1 MTDINKNFK
10 VKNGLET
17 PELDVSGISTFRNSI
32 NITNTQTTST
42 IYNAQV
48 SFDTTNPPVPGF
60 ASLSSY
66 PGATKFA
73 STLSGAGITIETFR
87 TSTGFQ
93 KWHFSRSG
101 SLVFP
106 GGSSYFSNSSGSS
119 LTGPSNAP
127 VSISDGN
134 TQSLIELTTST
145 GMKLWTDWQ
154 TATYPTANIQ
164 SNSVIFKDAF
174 QSTTFA
180 SFTTNTAALIVT
192 DGTETVD
199 FNLDPTS
206 GLVLTDANTG
216 AIIQAAPANINVF
229 AYDGATQANQVSIT
243 SSEAKIGVVGGE
255 SGGLVVSTRGV
266 DLAVDVEIK
275 GGADQS
281 IATFSTSTIVSAVPF
296 TLPNYTA
303 AQAGA
308 LTGSV
313 GQMICINDSA
323 AGGDPDGMIAF
334 WDTTNARWSYVHNN
348 SAV

>member
-42 IYNAQV
+42 IYNAKV
-48 SFDTTNPPVPGF
+48 SFDSTNPPVAGGS
-60 ASLSSY
+60 SLSSY

-73 STLSGAGITIETFR
+73 STLSGAGITLETFR
-87 TSTGFQ
+87 TSTGIK

-101 SLVFP
+101 SLIFP
-106 GGSSYFSNSSGSS
+106 SASQFTDNALGATFNGPPNAS
-119 LTGPSNAP
+119 LSLA
-127 VSISDGN
+127 DGN

-180 SFTTNTAALIVT
+180 SFTTNTSQLIVT

-199 FNLDPTS
+199 LILDPTS

-243 SSEAKIGVVGGE
+243 SSDAKIGVMGGE
-255 SGGLVVSTRGV
+255 SGGLVVSSRGV

-281 IATFSTSTIVSAVPF
+281 IATFNTQTVSLSVPF
-296 TLPNYTA
+296 TLAVFTATA
-303 AQAGA
+303 AQAI
-308 LTGSV
+308 TGSV
-313 GQMICINDSA
+313 GQIICVSDSA